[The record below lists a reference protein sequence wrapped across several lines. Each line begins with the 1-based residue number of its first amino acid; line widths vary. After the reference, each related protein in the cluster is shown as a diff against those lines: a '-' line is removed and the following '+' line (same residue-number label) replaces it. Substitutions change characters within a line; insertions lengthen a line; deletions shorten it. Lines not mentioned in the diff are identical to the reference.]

1 LLTRKCPN
9 RSPSL
14 TLTDTQFLYF
24 RILATAGATNL
35 LLVTFL
41 IPVSSIFLGAAVLGE
56 RPGAEQ
62 VLGMAL
68 IGTGLAAIDGRLAR
82 ALGTRVRERLSKP
95 PA

>member
-1 LLTRKCPN
+1 
-9 RSPSL
+9 
-14 TLTDTQFLYF
+14 
-24 RILATAGATNL
+24 
-35 LLVTFL
+35 
-41 IPVSSIFLGAAVLGE
+41 VSSIFLGAAVLGE